1 MDKEILVKQLQNMIS
16 KFASEGKD
24 FVLAMLIPVDAG
36 LTDTKYTL
44 LFSAIWLDKENP
56 KEAVNLLVKAVIDQL
71 GSPDAPEFK
80 QISRVTVIKT
90 TDPFV
95 HAITSTFNVNGSIT
109 NILNCNINGIQ
120 IENGIILES
129 HKQRLNMPDTQK
141 VG

>member
-1 MDKEILVKQLQNMIS
+1 MIS

-109 NILNCNINGIQ
+109 NISNCNINGIQ

>member
-109 NILNCNINGIQ
+109 NISNCNINGIQ

>member
-1 MDKEILVKQLQNMIS
+1 VDKEILVKQLQNMIS

-109 NILNCNINGIQ
+109 NISNCNINGIQ